1 MPKSALTGSRIRERR
16 LQLSLRQSALART
29 VGISATYLNLI
40 EHNKRR
46 IGGKLLIDLSHELLV
61 DPSSL
66 TEGAEAELLEALR
79 DAAAGRSGIAV
90 EMDQVEDM
98 AGRFPGWA
106 GLLAAQQRQI
116 IGLEQT
122 AEALTDR
129 LTHDPHL
136 ASSLH
141 EVLSV
146 VTAIRSTSAIL
157 AGTDKVDPEWQAR
170 FHRNMYEDSQRLA
183 QSSQALVEYLDA
195 TSQDE
200 TDTGLTLPQEELET
214 WLAERDFHIEDIEGP
229 GAMQPEALMQG
240 SGGMSGSNAAM
251 AMALDYL
258 GQYQRDANVMPLAE
272 FSGAMEELNFDP
284 AALATRFRCDL
295 AQVFR
300 RMAAMPTP
308 KGAGRIGLV
317 QCDGSGTLTHKKA
330 VDGFAL
336 PRFGAA
342 CPLWPLYQA
351 LARPMSPIR
360 HVVEQSGRTAHR
372 FLTYAVSQP
381 AASAGFDM
389 PQVFQ
394 STMLILP
401 GDRVAIASE
410 TASLPI
416 GTSCRICPRAG
427 CIARREPSILT
438 EGF

>member
-1 MPKSALTGSRIRERR
+1 MPKSGLTGTRIRERR

-46 IGGKLLIDLSHELLV
+46 IGGKLLLDLSRELGV
-61 DPSSL
+61 DPTTL

-79 DAAAGRSGIAV
+79 DAATGHRNITA
-90 EMDQVEDM
+90 EMEHIEDM
-98 AGRFPGWA
+98 AGRYPGWA
-106 GLLAAQQRQI
+106 QLLATQQRQI
-116 IGLEQT
+116 VGLEQT
-122 AEALTDR
+122 TAALTDR

-157 AGTDKVDPEWQAR
+157 AGTGDVDPEWQAR

-183 QSSQALVEYLDA
+183 QSSQALVEYLDS

-200 TDTGLTLPQEELET
+200 MDTGLTLPQEELET
-214 WLAERDFHIEDIEGP
+214 WLSERDFHIQELEGP
-229 GAMQPEALMQG
+229 DPLPASVLLQG
-240 SGGMSGSNAAM
+240 EQGLLGSKAVQN
-251 AMALDYL
+251 MALDYIDL
-258 GQYQRDANVMPLAE
+258 YAQDANAMPLSD
-272 FSGAMEELNFDP
+272 FPGAMAEANFDP
-284 AALATRFRCDL
+284 AVLASRFNCDL
-295 AQVFR
+295 VQVFR

-308 KGAGRIGLV
+308 KEGARIGLV
-317 QCDGSGTLTHKKA
+317 QCDGSGTLTFRKS
-330 VDGFAL
+330 VDGFVL

-360 HVVEQSGRTAHR
+360 QLVEQSGRSVSK
-372 FLTYAVSQP
+372 FLTYAISQP
-381 AASAGFDM
+381 TGPAGFDM
-389 PQVFQ
+389 PQVFR

-401 GDRVAIASE
+401 GDRVEIADE
-410 TASLPI
+410 ATCLPI
-416 GTSCRICPRAG
+416 GTSCRICPRSD
-427 CIARREPSILT
+427 CIARREPSILQD
-438 EGF
+438 GF